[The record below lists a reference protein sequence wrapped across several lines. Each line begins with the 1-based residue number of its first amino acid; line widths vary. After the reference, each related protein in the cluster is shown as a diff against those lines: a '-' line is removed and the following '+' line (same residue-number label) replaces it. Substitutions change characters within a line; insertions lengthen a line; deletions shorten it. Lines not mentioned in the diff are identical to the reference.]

1 VKFKVILK
9 IILSLIVLA
18 LAYGLGYL
26 YLNPQFGGRLSHE
39 EKSRFSE
46 SPQWNGKVFENA
58 TETVMDINLSTMPGL
73 LKEQFSDRA
82 ARAPKEKLPIAQFDG
97 KVWQADTNPFS
108 FIWFGHSVGLM
119 KMAGL
124 NLLIDP
130 MFGPDA
136 SPIGPFRTKRYSDST
151 LRIINELPE
160 LDAVLITHDHYDH
173 LDYDSFQLLKGKV
186 KHYYVPLGV
195 KRHLLRWD
203 IPSEMI
209 TEFDWWDNAKLGDIE
224 MTFVPARH
232 FSGRGPFDRAESL
245 WGGWTFV
252 SNTHRVYWTG
262 DGGYGEHF
270 KEIGE
275 KLGPFDWAF
284 VECGQYNKLWHAIHM
299 YPEESVQAAID
310 MKAKTAIP
318 IHWGAFTLALH
329 DWKNPVERF
338 KEEALAKNQN
348 IYMPEMGVPIA
359 FADEQG
365 REYWWEKY
373 E

>member
-1 VKFKVILK
+1 MKFKLILK

-18 LAYGLGYL
+18 LAYGIGYL
-26 YLNPQFGGRLSHE
+26 YLNPQFGGRISDE
-39 EKSRFSE
+39 DKTRFSQ
-46 SPQWNGKVFENA
+46 SAQWNGKVFENA

-73 LKEQFSDRA
+73 LKEQFSNRA
-82 ARAPKEKLPIAQFDG
+82 ARDPKEKLPVAQFDA
-97 KVWQADTNPFS
+97 KTWQADTNPFS

-151 LRIINELPE
+151 LAIVNALPE

-209 TEFDWWDNAKLGDIE
+209 SEFDWWDKAKLGDIE

-252 SNTHRVYWTG
+252 SSSHRVYWTG

-284 VECGQYNKLWHAIHM
+284 IECGQYNKLWHAIHM

-329 DWKNPVERF
+329 DWKNPVQRF
-338 KEEALAKNQN
+338 KGEAEARQQN

-359 FADEQG
+359 FADEQE